1 MTASMVSMDDK
12 VTCRRCRRPLR
23 SARAVAAGIGE
34 RCALLALL
42 EAVGGPVWAVEG
54 PSAAQS
60 VVALVTAFFEHA
72 DDQVGPL
79 LAEADL
85 RDVAGLLAAV
95 TALYLQDQPVSE
107 VLPRE
112 GGKFL
117 PSVKQLGH
125 WLKAREGR
133 HFGEYRLR
141 RRYDKHA
148 KVNLWWVE
156 HNPAANPQT

>member
-1 MTASMVSMDDK
+1 MARRVARHMGRWWWGRWWCPWGCGSRAWALGVDAGGTCAAMTASMVSMDDK

-95 TALYLQDQPVSE
+95 TALYLQDQPDGAE
-107 VLPRE
+107 
-112 GGKFL
+112 
-117 PSVKQLGH
+117 
-125 WLKAREGR
+125 
-133 HFGEYRLR
+133 RLR
-141 RRYDKHA
+141 GA
-148 KVNLWWVE
+148 GL
-156 HNPAANPQT
+156 AAAQSDGA